1 MHYRIYFAENRNIF
15 VCSLVFF
22 FNFQNCFDFP
32 SDPGY
37 EVSQEAKD
45 LMKRL
50 ICSSEYRLGQH
61 GIEDFKVGQI
71 SIFLKM

>member
-1 MHYRIYFAENRNIF
+1 MELAALFTCAH
-15 VCSLVFF
+15 VFF
-22 FNFQNCFDFP
+22 PWLQNCFDFP

-45 LMKRL
+45 LMKSL

-61 GIEDFKVGQI
+61 GIEDFKVKY
-71 SIFLKM
+71 IFAIENMGNA

>member
-1 MHYRIYFAENRNIF
+1 MGSATLFICNHIS
-15 VCSLVFF
+15 C
-22 FNFQNCFDFP
+22 FQNCFDFP

-45 LMKRL
+45 LMKSL

-61 GIEDFKVGQI
+61 GIEDFKVGY
-71 SIFLKM
+71 IFVTLEV